1 MATKKRKNATKSV
14 SKTNVNKI
22 DHAKTQ
28 QKEELDKNVTDAK
41 ISAAKEMHFVPTPL
55 LFTVLICSGVLAIIS
70 YRDVFGTGKVIFGDS
85 DLAMLQFTGS
95 TKWYENN
102 IGWKSTAGG
111 FSAVEKITTDDNDM
125 GGFFVRK
132 MAGAGALGYHMQ
144 KLIPLLFQKADTHWG
159 RGHFQPMLLSSVL
172 GNIVIACF
180 YVSHFE
186 DFKSS
191 GAHEMGFRIASLLIV
206 EAVVIMVFI
215 LVSQLKS
222 RPTLKAKSFPAG
234 KGPKSIVSKIITRT
248 FCLVTG
254 VITFI
259 AVRDFFFPGQELPFP
274 PYDDIYLEWTGAFI
288 HSPPSNTVEEAEHGL
303 EAPLHIGDKFM
314 SRLMALYM
322 LVNSFQKFVS
332 AFLIRVG
339 KDNSG
344 GKKCKVFW
352 QCQAFTNALFLF
364 TLRVF
369 ASAALSASLDFRWHA
384 MCLGYETFLLGLF
397 AFW

>member
-1 MATKKRKNATKSV
+1 MAAKKRKNATKSA
-14 SKTNVNKI
+14 SKANVKKTDEAKI
-22 DHAKTQ
+22 Q
-28 QKEELDKNVTDAK
+28 QKQELDKNVSDAK
-41 ISAAKEMHFVPTPL
+41 ISAAKEMHFVPTAL
-55 LFTVLICSGVLAIIS
+55 LLTVLICSGVLAIMA
-70 YRDVFGTGKVIFGDS
+70 YRDTFGTGRVIFGDS
-85 DLAMLQFTGS
+85 DAAMLQFTGS

-111 FSAVEKITTDDNDM
+111 FSAVEKITTDENNM

-132 MAGAGALGYHMQ
+132 MAGAAALGYHMQ
-144 KLIPLLFQKADTHWG
+144 KIIPLLFQRADTHWG
-159 RGHFQPMLLSSVL
+159 RGHFQPMLLTSVL
-172 GNIVIACF
+172 GNLAIAYF

-191 GAHEMGFRIASLLIV
+191 GANDMGVRIVSILIV
-206 EAVVIMVFI
+206 EAVVIMAFI
-215 LVSQLKS
+215 IASLLRS

-288 HSPPSNTVEEAEHGL
+288 HSPPPNTVEEAEHGL

-314 SRLMALYM
+314 SRLMALFF

-344 GKKCKVFW
+344 EKKCKVFW
-352 QCQAFTNALFLF
+352 QCQAVTDGLLLF
-364 TLRVF
+364 TMRVF

-384 MCLGYETFLLGLF
+384 MCLGYETFLLGLV